1 MTVFQHKLFCN
12 KSVMLK
18 KKIVFILVVFSLFNL
33 NAQEDNYIKLRI
45 ELGFLLKTD
54 SENLGLL
61 LNVEPHI
68 KISENKVIGFR
79 FGIAL
84 NPAKFKNNDS
94 SQFFIN
100 EQDNNAVISFMP
112 TFDYY
117 LNEEKYRPYIGL
129 GIGYYV
135 FNYTDVSLRNGSS
148 NVLEGRVNN
157 QLGVLVRTGFKI
169 GNTRIGLEYNIV
181 PKGDIKIPDGQIVGT
196 VNNSYLGLSIGFKIG
211 SRKS

>member
-1 MTVFQHKLFCN
+1 
-12 KSVMLK
+12 MLK

>member
-211 SRKS
+211 SGKS

>member
-1 MTVFQHKLFCN
+1 
-12 KSVMLK
+12 MLK

-211 SRKS
+211 SGKS

>member
-1 MTVFQHKLFCN
+1 
-12 KSVMLK
+12 MLK
-18 KKIVFILVVFSLFNL
+18 KKIVFIIVVFSLFNL

-211 SRKS
+211 SGKS